1 MLRRKYKD
9 FIKILPGLYFDWIKG
24 LRNAKKEMAR
34 NQACRLISAFT
45 DEIRSKTSLLLH
57 LKSKYGRCLFILYEM
72 KKME

>member
-45 DEIRSKTSLLLH
+45 DEIRSKMSYFL
-57 LKSKYGRCLFILYEM
+57 I
-72 KKME
+72 